1 MVGEE
6 SLSNLLYNKPV
17 IGNII
22 AGLIGLIPNCAA
34 SVAISTL
41 YVNNIISFGVMMS
54 GLLVGAGVGL
64 IVLVRL
70 NKNVKE
76 NVAIITTLYFIGVIA
91 GILLDVLNIG
101 KFI

>member
-1 MVGEE
+1 
-6 SLSNLLYNKPV
+6 
-17 IGNII
+17 
-22 AGLIGLIPNCAA
+22 
-34 SVAISTL
+34 
-41 YVNNIISFGVMMS
+41 MS